1 MKTIDLGCSF
11 PESAD
16 AVATTIKDIILN
28 RENKGLANYK
38 RIFGPQWAESLGM
51 SMDEIEDQLDRMSE
65 TEINKL
71 VSAFTKEMA
80 TEPEELVAN
89 MDAAGIEW
97 GLLNGHDDNDKTADL
112 ISRWPTRFK
121 GIAAADPHSGPKAVK
136 ELERAVKDLGFIA
149 YYASP
154 FDWDIRADDPLF
166 YPLYAK
172 AVALDIPVFIYST
185 MNYRTDLP
193 MDIGRPL
200 HLDRVAMDFPKMKI
214 VAECGGWPWV
224 PELVGV
230 ARRHGN
236 IYINTCS
243 HRPKHL
249 ATPGSGWEML
259 IQFGNTLLQDKIV
272 FASGFG
278 DLGLPLEQIVQE
290 TKELPLK
297 ESVKEKWLYQNAM
310 RLFQLD

>member
-1 MKTIDLGCSF
+1 MNIIDLGCSF
-11 PESAD
+11 PETVD
-16 AVATTIKDIILN
+16 VVVKTIKGIILN
-28 RENKGLANYK
+28 KENTGLANYR

-51 SMDEIEDQLDRMSE
+51 SMDEIEAQLGRMKASE
-65 TEINKL
+65 VDHL
-71 VSAFTKEMA
+71 VSAFAREMA
-80 TEPEELVAN
+80 TEPEDLVSQ
-89 MDAAGIEW
+89 MDAAGIAW
-97 GLLNGHDDNDKTADL
+97 GLLNGHNDNDKTADV

-121 GIAAADPHSGPKAVK
+121 GIAAADPHAGPEAVK

-172 AVALDIPVFIYST
+172 AVDLNIPVFIYST

-200 HLDRVAMDFPKMKI
+200 NLDRVAMDFPKMKI

-224 PELVGV
+224 PEMVGV
-230 ARRHGN
+230 ARRHSN

-259 IQFGNTLLQDKIV
+259 MQFGNTLLQDRIV
-272 FASGFG
+272 FASGYG
-278 DLGLPLEQIVQE
+278 DLGLPLGQIVQE
-290 TKELPLK
+290 TKDLPLK
-297 ESVKEKWLYQNAM
+297 DAVLEKWLYKNAV